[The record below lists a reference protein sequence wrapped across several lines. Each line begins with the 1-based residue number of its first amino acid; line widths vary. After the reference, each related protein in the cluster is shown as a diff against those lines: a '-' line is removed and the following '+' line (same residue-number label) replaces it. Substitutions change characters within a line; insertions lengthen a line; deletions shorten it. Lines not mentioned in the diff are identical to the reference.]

1 MAVRYLLHHHPAFP
15 GLLSKEELYVLVERS
30 SLARGDLCTDS
41 ATGRDHTV
49 GEVISG
55 MRPPGP
61 ISSARL
67 DRPTYQEFRA
77 DSPEEIVEWQ
87 PEEPAEEEPEEEQ
100 IRYTASGERLYYS
113 AHPSWWSYFKLLLL
127 AFLLALAAFMLVF
140 FDEIG
145 AVLSAVFAL
154 VTLFCTYVIRSCR
167 DYTVTEERIE
177 VQWGL
182 LGKNSNEVRICD
194 IRSLDVREKGLKGL
208 IGVGTL
214 DVSTAAN
221 AGIEVSFQDIRK
233 PHELKE
239 MIRGLQ
245 RGQKNQDD

>member
-1 MAVRYLLHHHPAFP
+1 MRYLLHHHPAFS
-15 GLLSKEELYVLVERS
+15 GLLSKDELYVLVERS
-30 SLARGDLCTDS
+30 SLARGDLCTDT

-55 MRPPGP
+55 MRPPRP
-61 ISSARL
+61 SSSSRL

-77 DSPEEIVEWQ
+77 DSPEALEEW
-87 PEEPAEEEPEEEQ
+87 AEEEAGEDEPEAEP
-100 IRYTASGERLYYS
+100 IRYTEGGEQIFFSG
-113 AHPSWWSYFKLLLL
+113 HPSWWRYSKLLFLV
-127 AFLLALAAFMLVF
+127 FLLVVAAGMLVLFDEILAVLAAFFAVVIF
-140 FDEIG
+140 FCI
-145 AVLSAVFAL
+145 
-154 VTLFCTYVIRSCR
+154 YVIRRCH
-167 DYTVTEERIE
+167 DYMVTEERIE

-233 PHELKE
+233 PHEIKE
-239 MIRGLQ
+239 MIRSLQ
-245 RGQKNQDD
+245 RGLKNQDD

>member
-1 MAVRYLLHHHPAFP
+1 MPVRYLLHHHPAFP

-41 ATGRDHTV
+41 VTGRDHTV

-55 MRPPGP
+55 MRPPRP
-61 ISSARL
+61 NSAARL

-77 DSPEEIVEWQ
+77 DSPEEITDWE
-87 PEEPAEEEPEEEQ
+87 PEESAEEESEEEK
-100 IRYTASGERLYYS
+100 IRYTASGERIHYS
-113 AHPSWWSYFKLLLL
+113 AHPSWWSYFKPLLL
-127 AFLLALAAFMLVF
+127 AFLLAVAAGMLVF

-145 AVLSAVFAL
+145 AVFAAVFAL

-208 IGVGTL
+208 LGIGTL

-233 PHELKE
+233 PHDLKE